1 MKSRNEQIFLGRE
14 IIIHYLYGEDGTFAG
29 KTGYVTSVDNDGNL
43 FGIKDCWG
51 IVYFGNFLY
60 ISGVKLKQKNMED
73 KDLICFEVETTYKS
87 GYLKNEVLTFENEE
101 QMWQYYDKHHNKDI
115 IISSTIIDAWCA

>member
-1 MKSRNEQIFLGRE
+1 
-14 IIIHYLYGEDGTFAG
+14 
-29 KTGYVTSVDNDGNL
+29 
-43 FGIKDCWG
+43 
-51 IVYFGNFLY
+51 
-60 ISGVKLKQKNMED
+60 MED